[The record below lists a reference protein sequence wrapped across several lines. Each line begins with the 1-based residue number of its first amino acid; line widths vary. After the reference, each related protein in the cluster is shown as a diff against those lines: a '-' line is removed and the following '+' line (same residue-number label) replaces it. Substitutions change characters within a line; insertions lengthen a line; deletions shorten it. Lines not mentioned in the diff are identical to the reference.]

1 MINKFDGVFHQLKD
15 YSVITFGLI
24 LYSIGWT
31 GFLLPYHVTTG
42 GVTGISAIIFYSTGI
57 PISIPYVIINVI
69 LLIIAIKV
77 LGWQYC
83 IRSVFAVI
91 TTAVL
96 LSLFQYFIK
105 DAILENE
112 LLLSCLI
119 GGMLCGTGIGLAFI
133 SNGSTGGTDII
144 AAIINKYKDISI
156 GRMMLYCDVLI
167 ISSSYCVVPDATLRT
182 VVYGLVVM
190 FVMTY
195 VCDIVINGIRQ
206 SVQLL
211 IFSEKYDEIASHIN
225 IDIHRGVTVLDG
237 MGWYSKQPK
246 KVLVVLAKK
255 NESISIMRL
264 VKSIDSNAFISQS
277 NVVGVYGQGFDKI
290 KG

>member
-1 MINKFDGVFHQLKD
+1 
-15 YSVITFGLI
+15 
-24 LYSIGWT
+24 
-31 GFLLPYHVTTG
+31 
-42 GVTGISAIIFYSTGI
+42 
-57 PISIPYVIINVI
+57 
-69 LLIIAIKV
+69 
-77 LGWQYC
+77 
-83 IRSVFAVI
+83 
-91 TTAVL
+91 
-96 LSLFQYFIK
+96 
-105 DAILENE
+105 
-112 LLLSCLI
+112 
-119 GGMLCGTGIGLAFI
+119 
-133 SNGSTGGTDII
+133 
-144 AAIINKYKDISI
+144 
-156 GRMMLYCDVLI
+156 
-167 ISSSYCVVPDATLRT
+167 
-182 VVYGLVVM
+182 M

-225 IDIHRGVTVLDG
+225 TDIHRGVTVLDG